1 MPGHYKSKSCGCNP
15 SMKGGKLLTPKQIK
29 ALMGP
34 VTKFRTMPVL
44 NPRMRQRGMGCGHCG
59 QCGKGFFSDLG
70 SAVTGVFKSPLRAA
84 AAIGTFGASELVAI
98 PADMLKRTTGIKTS
112 AVLDVAAPVIGMVG
126 GPEAAIGS
134 KLTSFGLRQVGLGH
148 KRKKRKKK

>member
-1 MPGHYKSKSCGCNP
+1 MPGHYKSKSCGCKP
-15 SMKGGKLLTPKQIK
+15 AMKGGKLLTPKQIK

-34 VTKFRTMPVL
+34 VTKFRAMPVL

-59 QCGKGFFSDLG
+59 QCGRGFFDNLG
-70 SAVTGVFKSPLRAA
+70 RAFTGVLHNPLRAA
-84 AAIGTFGASELVAI
+84 AAIGTLGASELVAI
-98 PADMLKRTTGIKTS
+98 PADMLKRTTGVKTS
-112 AVLDVAAPVIGMVG
+112 DVLDVSAPVISMVG

-134 KLTSFGLRQVGLGH
+134 KLTSFGLRQVGLGP